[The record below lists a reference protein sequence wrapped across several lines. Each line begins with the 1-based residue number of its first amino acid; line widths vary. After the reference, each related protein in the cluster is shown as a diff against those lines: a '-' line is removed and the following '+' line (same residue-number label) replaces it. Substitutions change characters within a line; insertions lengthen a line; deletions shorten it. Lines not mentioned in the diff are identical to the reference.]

1 VISSGSNFQPET
13 ETIQGYAMANVV
25 VVGAQWGDEGKGKV
39 VDIYTEFADE
49 IVRFQGG
56 NNAGHTL
63 VVGEEK
69 VVLHLIPSGVLHE
82 GKRCVIG
89 NGVVLDPD
97 VFIMEVNRLKGAG
110 RLQDDGTLLLSESL
124 HIIMPYHKALDIARE
139 AQSGDKKIGTTGR
152 GIGPCY
158 EDKIGRR
165 GIRLMDLVDPVVFSR
180 KLRENLEEKNALL
193 ERLGVEP
200 LGYNEVY
207 RTYQDYAQVLKKY
220 MADTALV
227 LSKELKAGKKLLFEG
242 AQGTLLDVDHGTY
255 PFVTSS
261 STCAGGAATGSGVS
275 PREIHEV
282 IGISKA
288 YVTRVGSG
296 PFPTELLEETGEKL
310 RQIGS
315 EFGATTGRPRRCGW
329 FDAMVIRYAVRI
341 NGLTGIALTKL
352 DVLSDFEAIK
362 VCTGYRF
369 EGQELETLPARL
381 ETFENC
387 EPVYEELPG
396 WKCDITGVRSFEQL
410 PENAKKYVKRLEELA
425 GCPIVLVSVGPRR
438 DQTMVLKNPFDA

>member
-1 VISSGSNFQPET
+1 
-13 ETIQGYAMANVV
+13 MANVV

-39 VDIYTEFADE
+39 VDIYTEYADE
-49 IVRFQGG
+49 IVRYQGG

-63 VVGEEK
+63 VVGTEK

-89 NGVVLDPD
+89 NGVVLDPE
-97 VFIMEVNRLKGAG
+97 VFIMEVDRLKAAG
-110 RLQDDGTLLLSESL
+110 RLQDDKTLQLSESL

-180 KLRENLEEKNALL
+180 KLRENLEEKNILL

-200 LGYNEVY
+200 LGYNEIY
-207 RTYQDYAQVLKKY
+207 RTYQDFAEILKKY
-220 MADTALV
+220 MADTSLL
-227 LSKELKAGKKLLFEG
+227 LSKSLAAGNKLLFEG

-261 STCAGGAATGSGVS
+261 STCSGGAATGTGVS

-282 IGISKA
+282 VGISKA

-310 RQIGS
+310 RQVGG

-329 FDAMVIRYAVRI
+329 FDAMVIRYSVRI

-352 DVLSDFEAIK
+352 DVLSDFETIK

-369 EGQELETLPARL
+369 EGKELETLPAKL
-381 ETFENC
+381 EIFENC

-396 WKCDITGVRSFEQL
+396 WNKDITGVRSYDQL

-425 GCPIVLVSVGPRR
+425 GCPIVMVSVGPRR
-438 DQTMVLKNPFDA
+438 DQTMMLKNPFEA

>member
-1 VISSGSNFQPET
+1 
-13 ETIQGYAMANVV
+13 MANVV

-39 VDIYTEFADE
+39 VDIYTEYADE
-49 IVRFQGG
+49 IVRYQGG

-63 VVGEEK
+63 VVGDEK
-69 VVLHLIPSGVLHE
+69 VVLHLIPSGVLHA

-89 NGVVLDPD
+89 NGVVLDPE
-97 VFIMEVNRLKGAG
+97 VFIMEVNRLKAAG
-110 RLQDDGTLLLSESL
+110 RLEDDSTLLLSESL
-124 HIIMPYHKALDIARE
+124 HIIMPYHKAIDIARE
-139 AQSGDKKIGTTGR
+139 ARSGDKKIGTTGR

-165 GIRLMDLVDPVVFSR
+165 GVRLMDLIDPVAFSR
-180 KLRENLEEKNALL
+180 KLRENLDEKNAIL
-193 ERLGVEP
+193 ERLGEEP
-200 LGYNEVY
+200 LNYNEIY
-207 RTYQDYAQVLKKY
+207 RTYQDFAEILKKY
-220 MADTALV
+220 MADTSLV
-227 LSKELKAGKKLLFEG
+227 LSKSVVAGKKLLFEG

-261 STCAGGAATGSGVS
+261 STCAGGAATGTGVS

-282 IGISKA
+282 VGISKA

-296 PFPTELLEETGEKL
+296 PFPTELLDETGEKL
-310 RQIGS
+310 RQVGG

-352 DVLSDFEAIK
+352 DVLSDFETIK
-362 VCTGYRF
+362 VCTGYTF
-369 EGQELETLPARL
+369 EGQALETLPAKL

-387 EPVYEELPG
+387 VPVYEELPG
-396 WKCDITGVRSFEQL
+396 WNTDITGVRSFEQL

-425 GCPIVLVSVGPRR
+425 GCPIVMVSVGPRR
-438 DQTMVLKNPFDA
+438 DQTIMLKNPFGA

>member
-1 VISSGSNFQPET
+1 
-13 ETIQGYAMANVV
+13 MANVV

-39 VDIYTEFADE
+39 VDIYTEYADE
-49 IVRFQGG
+49 IVRYQGG

-63 VVGEEK
+63 VVGDEK
-69 VVLHLIPSGVLHE
+69 VVLHLIPSGVLHA
-82 GKRCVIG
+82 GKRCIIG
-89 NGVVLDPD
+89 NGVVLDPE
-97 VFIMEVNRLKGAG
+97 VFIMEVNRLKAAG
-110 RLQDDGTLLLSESL
+110 RLEDDSTLLLSESL
-124 HIIMPYHKALDIARE
+124 HIIMPYHKAIDIARE

-180 KLRENLEEKNALL
+180 KLRENLEEKNAIL
-193 ERLGVEP
+193 ERLGEEP
-200 LGYNEVY
+200 LNYNEIY
-207 RTYQDYAQVLKKY
+207 RAYQDHAQTLKQY

-227 LSKELKAGKKLLFEG
+227 LDKSLKAGKKLLFEG

-275 PREIHEV
+275 PRQIDQV

-296 PFPTELLEETGEKL
+296 PFPTELLDATGEKL
-310 RQIGS
+310 RQIGG

-352 DVLSDFEAIK
+352 DVLSDFDTIK
-362 VCTGYRF
+362 VCTGYTF
-369 EGQELETLPARL
+369 EGQALETLPARL

-387 EPVYEELPG
+387 VPVYEELPG
-396 WKCDITGVRSFEQL
+396 WKTDITGVRSFDQL
-410 PENAKKYVKRLEELA
+410 PENAQKYVRRLEELS
-425 GCPIVLVSVGPRR
+425 GCPIVMVSVGPRR
-438 DQTMVLKNPFDA
+438 DQTIQLKNPFAA

>member
-1 VISSGSNFQPET
+1 
-13 ETIQGYAMANVV
+13 MANVV

-49 IVRFQGG
+49 IVRYQGG

-63 VVGEEK
+63 VVGNEK

-82 GKRCVIG
+82 GKRCIIG
-89 NGVVLDPD
+89 NGVVLDPE
-97 VFIMEVNRLKGAG
+97 VFIMEVERLKKAG
-110 RLQDDGTLLLSESL
+110 RLQDDQTLLLSESL
-124 HIIMPYHKALDIARE
+124 HIIMPYHKRLDIARE
-139 AQSGDKKIGTTGR
+139 AKSGDKKIGTTGR

-180 KLRENLEEKNALL
+180 KLRENLEEKNILL
-193 ERLGVEP
+193 ERLGEEP
-200 LGYNEVY
+200 LIYNEIY
-207 RTYQDYAQVLKKY
+207 RAYQDFAQTLQKY

-275 PREIHEV
+275 PRDIHEI

-296 PFPTELLEETGEKL
+296 PFPTELLDESGEKL
-310 RQIGS
+310 RQVGA

-352 DVLSDFEAIK
+352 DVLSDFDTIK

-369 EGQELETLPARL
+369 EGKELETLPARL
-381 ETFENC
+381 ETFEKC

-396 WKCDITGVRSFEQL
+396 WKSDISDVRSFDEL
-410 PENAKKYVKRLEELA
+410 PEKARNYVKRLEELS

-438 DQTMVLKNPFDA
+438 DQTMLLKNPFEA

>member
-1 VISSGSNFQPET
+1 
-13 ETIQGYAMANVV
+13 MANVV

-39 VDIYTEFADE
+39 VDIYTEYADE
-49 IVRFQGG
+49 IVRYQGG

-69 VVLHLIPSGVLHE
+69 VVLHLIPSGVLHA

-89 NGVVLDPD
+89 NGVVLDPE
-97 VFIMEVNRLKGAG
+97 VFIMEVNRLKAAG
-110 RLQDDGTLLLSESL
+110 RLEDDSTLLLSESL
-124 HIIMPYHKALDIARE
+124 HIIMPYHKAIDIARE
-139 AQSGDKKIGTTGR
+139 AKSGDKKIGTTGR

-165 GIRLMDLVDPVVFSR
+165 GIRLMDLIDPVTFSR
-180 KLRENLEEKNALL
+180 KLRENLEEKNAIL
-193 ERLGVEP
+193 ERLGEEP
-200 LGYNEVY
+200 LGYNEIY
-207 RTYQDYAQVLKKY
+207 RAYQDFAEILKKY
-220 MADTALV
+220 MADTSLV
-227 LSKELKAGKKLLFEG
+227 LSKSVAAGKKLLFEG

-261 STCAGGAATGSGVS
+261 STCAGGAATGTGVS

-282 IGISKA
+282 VGISKA

-296 PFPTELLEETGEKL
+296 PFPTELLDETGEKL
-310 RQIGS
+310 RQIGG

-362 VCTGYRF
+362 VCTGYTF
-369 EGQELETLPARL
+369 EGQELETLPAKL

-396 WKCDITGVRSFEQL
+396 WKVDITGVRSYDQL

-425 GCPIVLVSVGPRR
+425 GCPIVMVSVGPRR
-438 DQTMVLKNPFDA
+438 DQTMMIKNPFGE